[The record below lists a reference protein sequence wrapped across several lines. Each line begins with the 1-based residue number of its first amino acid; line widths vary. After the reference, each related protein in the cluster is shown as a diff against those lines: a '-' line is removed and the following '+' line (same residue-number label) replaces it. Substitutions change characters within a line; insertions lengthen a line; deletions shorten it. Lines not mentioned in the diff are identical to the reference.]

1 MFQTC
6 AAELKCTLLFLQL
19 VDRSKG
25 LKIEILITIPLFEE
39 NKMSQNYFH
48 DLVGN
53 RYLMVKTQF
62 TLMTTTI

>member
-1 MFQTC
+1 MHTFIIPTGGPQQR
-6 AAELKCTLLFLQL
+6 LQNWDIDKNILLNSVF
-19 VDRSKG
+19 
-25 LKIEILITIPLFEE
+25 LFEE